1 MIAMRLT
8 PTSAFFLAFLF
19 LFSAALIIFFVYP
32 LAVLLL
38 IGGEGIPSA
47 LRVPSFELALLV
59 TIITSSIA
67 ALVAV
72 LLGTP
77 LAYLLTRFD
86 FRLKGLVEA
95 LVDIPIAVPHIIVGV
110 MIVLAFAPQLGLG
123 RYLHALHLSVVDTL
137 LGASMAVTYVSAT
150 YAVRVIES
158 ALLSLDPETEL
169 VAMTLGASRLRT
181 FFAVVLPR
189 VKRAIATG
197 ALTAWARAASEAGAL
212 LIVAFQVYLGRS
224 LIYPAPVAIYE
235 AYVGLGI
242 IEAARFSAA
251 MLIVVLGV
259 FLAARYIM
267 QRGRRT
273 A

>member
-1 MIAMRLT
+1 MRLS
-8 PTSAFFLAFLF
+8 PTSALF
-19 LFSAALIIFFVYP
+19 LSFAILLSTILIIFFVYP
-32 LAVLLL
+32 LVILLL
-38 IGGEGIPSA
+38 IGGTGIPSA
-47 LRVPSFELALLV
+47 LRVPSFALALLV
-59 TIITSSIA
+59 TIITSSVA
-67 ALVAV
+67 ALVSV

-77 LAYLLTRFD
+77 LAYLLARFD

-95 LVDIPIAVPHIIVGV
+95 IVDIPIAVPHIIVGV
-110 MIVLAFAPQLGLG
+110 MIVLAFAQYFGLG
-123 RYLHALHLSVVDTL
+123 GLLRRLHIDVIDTL
-137 LGASMAVTYVSAT
+137 VGASMAVTYVSAT

-158 ALLSLDPETEL
+158 ALLALDPDVEL

-181 FFAVVLPR
+181 FLSVVLPR
-189 VKRAIATG
+189 IKRAIATG

-242 IEAARFSAA
+242 LDAAQFSAA
-251 MLIVVLGV
+251 MLIVVLAV
-259 FLAARYIM
+259 FLVARFIM
-267 QRGRRT
+267 QRGRPS